1 MPRRPPLSYLLAA
14 GLMLALLMWLAL
26 GDVQQF
32 QTAAPPAAESR
43 DEPPTRVEVRHSEA
57 ATFQPRLVTQG
68 QLEAHR
74 ELELRSR
81 RAGRIAELPV
91 SLGAAVEEGEVLVR
105 LAADDLQAQLAR
117 AEADL
122 TLARAELEGA
132 ESLRQRQ
139 LMSRPEYLRRQ
150 ASVSTA
156 AAEVA
161 ELRTAR
167 EELTPVAPFDGVFDR
182 LDVEVGEV
190 LQVGETFGRLVDDRR
205 LVASAWIAQGEVAAL
220 SPGLPVEVELLDG
233 SQLTGELTHIA
244 SRADASTRTFYVEAT
259 LDNPERRRLAGASAT
274 LMIHLDERSVH
285 RLSPALL
292 VLDDEGQLSVKHL
305 DDQDRVTVSNVS
317 LVQANAEAAR
327 VAGLP
332 ENVRLIT
339 LGGGLVEE
347 GERVTAVMAEPGDGP
362 AEAR

>member
-14 GLMLALLMWLAL
+14 GLLLALLLWLAL

-32 QTAAPPAAESR
+32 QTTAPPAAETR
-43 DEPPTRVEVRHSEA
+43 EEPPTRVEVRHSEA
-57 ATFQPRLVTQG
+57 ERFQPRLVAQG
-68 QLEAHR
+68 QLEAGR

-81 RAGRIAELPV
+81 RAGRVAELPV
-91 SLGAAVEEGEVLVR
+91 TLGDTVEAGDALVR

-132 ESLRQRQ
+132 ESLHQRQ

-161 ELRTAR
+161 QLRNAR
-167 EELTPVAPFDGVFDR
+167 EELSPVAPFDGVFDR
-182 LDVEVGEV
+182 LDVEVGDV
-190 LQVGETFGRLVDDRR
+190 IQVGETFGRLVDDRH
-205 LVASAWIAQGEVAAL
+205 LVASAWIAQGEVSAL
-220 SPGLPVEVELLDG
+220 ATGLPVEVELLDG
-233 SQLTGELTHIA
+233 SHLTGELTHIA

-259 LDNPERRRLAGASAT
+259 LENPARHRLAGASAT
-274 LMIHLDERSVH
+274 LMILLDERFVH

-305 DDQDRVTVSNVS
+305 DEQDRVAVSRVN
-317 LVQANAEAAR
+317 LVQADADAAR

-347 GERVTAVMAEPGDGP
+347 GERVTAVMSETATGSAETP
-362 AEAR
+362 

>member
-1 MPRRPPLSYLLAA
+1 LSYLLAA
-14 GLMLALLMWLAL
+14 GLLLALLLWLAL

-32 QTAAPPAAESR
+32 QAAAPPAAEPR
-43 DEPPTRVEVRHSEA
+43 EETPTRVEVRHSEA
-57 ATFQPRLVTQG
+57 ERFQPRLVAQG
-68 QLEAHR
+68 QLEADR

-81 RAGRIAELPV
+81 RAGRVAELPV
-91 SLGAAVEEGEVLVR
+91 TLGDTVAVGEALVR
-105 LAADDLQAQLAR
+105 LAADDLQAQLTR
-117 AEADL
+117 AQADL

-161 ELRTAR
+161 ELRTDQ

-182 LDVEVGEV
+182 LDVDIGDVV
-190 LQVGETFGRLVDDRR
+190 QVGETFGRLVDDRR
-205 LVASAWIAQGEVAAL
+205 LIVNAWIAQGEVAAL
-220 SPGLPVEVELLDG
+220 SPGQPVEVQLLDG
-233 SQLTGELTHIA
+233 SRLTGELTHIA
-244 SRADASTRTFYVEAT
+244 RRADPSTRTFYVEAT
-259 LDNPERRRLAGASAT
+259 LDNPERHRLAGASAT
-274 LMIHLDERSVH
+274 LMILLDERSVH

-305 DDQDRVTVSNVS
+305 DDQDRVTVSRVS
-317 LVQANAEAAR
+317 LVQADADAAR

-332 ENVRLIT
+332 DSVRLIT

-347 GERVTAVMAEPGDGP
+347 GERVTAVMAETAAGP
-362 AEAR
+362 AETP

>member
-1 MPRRPPLSYLLAA
+1 MPRRPPLSYLFAA
-14 GLMLALLMWLAL
+14 GLMLALLLWLAL

-32 QTAAPPAAESR
+32 QTTAPPAAESR
-43 DEPPTRVEVRHSEA
+43 EEGPTRVEVRHSEA

-68 QLEAHR
+68 QLEADR

-81 RAGRIAELPV
+81 RAGRVAELPV
-91 SLGAAVEEGEVLVR
+91 ALGATVEEGEVLVR

-122 TLARAELEGA
+122 TLARAELDGA

-156 AAEVA
+156 AAAVA
-161 ELRTAR
+161 ELRTAQD
-167 EELTPVAPFDGVFDR
+167 ELTPVAPFDGVFDR
-182 LDVEVGEV
+182 RDVDIGDVV
-190 LQVGETFGRLVDDRR
+190 QVGETFGRLVDDRR
-205 LVASAWIAQGEVAAL
+205 LIASAWIAQGEVAAL

-233 SQLTGELTHIA
+233 SQLRGEVTHIA
-244 SRADASTRTFYVEAT
+244 RRADPATRTFYVEAT

-274 LMIHLDERSVH
+274 LTILLDERSVH

-292 VLDDEGQLSVKHL
+292 VLDDEVQLSVKHL
-305 DDQDRVTVSNVS
+305 DEQDRVVVSPVN
-317 LVQANAEAAR
+317 LVQADADAAR

-332 ENVRLIT
+332 DSARLIT
-339 LGGGLVEE
+339 LGGGLVEA
-347 GERVTAVMAEPGDGP
+347 GERVTAVEADTGDEP